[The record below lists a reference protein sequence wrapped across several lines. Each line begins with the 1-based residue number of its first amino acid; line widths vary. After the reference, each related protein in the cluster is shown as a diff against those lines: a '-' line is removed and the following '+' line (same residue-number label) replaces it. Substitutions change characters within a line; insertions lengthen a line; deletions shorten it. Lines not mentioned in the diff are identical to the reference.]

1 MTEDR
6 LPAPALPLHAQPIVL
21 PVADPFPHE
30 RFSTML
36 RRLPAYLRLAWRLGR
51 DPLLSKARR
60 AAILGAAGYLASP
73 IDLVPGVIPVL
84 GQLDDLAVA
93 IAALRLA
100 LDGLHPER
108 RRMHLEAV
116 GLVEADLGDDLR
128 TIGATT
134 AWIVRAAARLTAR
147 VVVDGSHAVATGVG
161 VAARSTRRV
170 AARLTDTAAPAVR
183 DGGAMARTRAA
194 GMLGAV
200 SGATRRVRPARG

>member
-1 MTEDR
+1 
-6 LPAPALPLHAQPIVL
+6 
-21 PVADPFPHE
+21 
-30 RFSTML
+30 ML

-51 DPLLSKARR
+51 DPLLSRARR
-60 AAILGAAGYLASP
+60 AAILAAAGYLASP

-116 GLVEADLGDDLR
+116 GLVEADLADDLR

-134 AWIVRAAARLTAR
+134 AWIARAAARLTAR
-147 VVVDGSHAVATGVG
+147 VVVEGGHAVATGVAF
-161 VAARSTRRV
+161 AARSTRTAAGRLAG
-170 AARLTDTAAPAVR
+170 AARPRVR
-183 DGGAMARTRAA
+183 DAGTSARARAT
-194 GMLGAV
+194 GTLGAV
-200 SGATRRVRPARG
+200 GRTARRIRPAGG

>member
-1 MTEDR
+1 MTEAGPPLPLDA
-6 LPAPALPLHAQPIVL
+6 LQPAPLP
-21 PVADPFPHE
+21 ADPFPHE
-30 RFSTML
+30 RFGAML

-51 DPLLSKARR
+51 DPLLSRARR
-60 AAILGAAGYLASP
+60 VAILAAAGYLASP

-116 GLVEADLGDDLR
+116 GLVEADLADDLR

-134 AWIVRAAARLTAR
+134 AWIARAAARLTAR
-147 VVVDGSHAVATGVG
+147 VVVEGGQAVATGVAF
-161 VAARSTRRV
+161 AARSTRTAAGRLAD
-170 AARLTDTAAPAVR
+170 AARPRVR
-183 DGGAMARTRAA
+183 DAGTSARTRAT
-194 GMLGAV
+194 GTFGAV
-200 SGATRRVRPARG
+200 ARTARRIRPAGG